1 MTTTISPPGRPEVT
15 HVSGQAVPA
24 RRSRRRWTG
33 WRDLLDALWGL
44 VVMAAAA
51 VTPFARPARNRW
63 GMGEAADRRYPGDG
77 LIEAPRWQWTHGVEI
92 EAPPTAV
99 WPWVAQVG
107 VDRGGFYSY
116 AALEN
121 LVGCGVRNA
130 EEVRPAWAHRPGDRL
145 VLHPKLPALEVVGVV
160 PGRWLLAHGEPPP
173 GARARGD
180 PWVAVTWLLL
190 VEDLGAGRSRFVSR
204 YRCATSDDLATRLRF
219 GPTLVEPVA
228 FAMDRRML
236 LGVKARAER
245 HPPPAAPPGRA
256 PSVEPG
262 SVRPRAGGDGRP
274 ARTAARQHH
283 GGGATAAPRRLPG
296 PVRSTWRALA
306 RPTVDPVRFDPAVAD
321 AVLPAPAARWLRH
334 AIEPGTPLRRT
345 ALLAMQG
352 EIRVGRW
359 MPFTAAQ
366 VLAPPDGFVWAASA
380 GRGPLRVRGFD
391 RYADG
396 EGDMRWALFGL
407 VPVMS
412 AGGADVTRSAAGRL
426 AGEALLV
433 PGAAVSPAVTWRAVD
448 ERRAVARVHVGR
460 WEHDVTVEVDDR
472 GALRSISMPRWGD
485 PDGTGY
491 AERLFA
497 VSFGGEVRA
506 DGFTLPR
513 AIEAAWGPPVDAA
526 ARAPAA
532 PAGDRLGDPFF
543 RA

>member
-1 MTTTISPPGRPEVT
+1 
-15 HVSGQAVPA
+15 
-24 RRSRRRWTG
+24 
-33 WRDLLDALWGL
+33 LLDALWGL

-283 GGGATAAPRRLPG
+283 GGGATAAPRRRPRAAPGRPG
-296 PVRSTWRALA
+296 PGGGG
-306 RPTVDPVRFDPAVAD
+306 PG
-321 AVLPAPAARWLRH
+321 PAAAGGGAGPRAGSPTAAVPPLPPGGCRARSGRRGGRW
-334 AIEPGTPLRRT
+334 PGRRSIPSASTRRWPMPCCRRRRPAGCGTRSSPARRCGAPPCWRCRARSASGGGCRSPPRRCWPRRT
-345 ALLAMQG
+345 ASC
-352 EIRVGRW
+352 GRRR
-359 MPFTAAQ
+359 PAGARSGSGASTATPTAR
-366 VLAPPDGFVWAASA
+366 ATCA
-380 GRGPLRVRGFD
+380 GRC
-391 RYADG
+391 
-396 EGDMRWALFGL
+396 
-407 VPVMS
+407 S
-412 AGGADVTRSAAGRL
+412 AWCR
-426 AGEALLV
+426 
-433 PGAAVSPAVTWRAVD
+433 
-448 ERRAVARVHVGR
+448 
-460 WEHDVTVEVDDR
+460 
-472 GALRSISMPRWGD
+472 
-485 PDGTGY
+485 
-491 AERLFA
+491 
-497 VSFGGEVRA
+497 
-506 DGFTLPR
+506 
-513 AIEAAWGPPVDAA
+513 
-526 ARAPAA
+526 
-532 PAGDRLGDPFF
+532 
-543 RA
+543 